1 MLLII
6 VSLQIGAYSANKEIK
21 HLMFSCDIFSFL
33 FYFLIISSLMKV
45 KNSSRHLNLHYPASR
60 LTRASSENRP
70 RKGEPARKLL
80 IFGYPAFAEERRL
93 KATGSADNIIMTK
106 TMNTRHKHIKCCGP
120 KSKTRTP
127 RILNCILIP

>member
-1 MLLII
+1 
-6 VSLQIGAYSANKEIK
+6 
-21 HLMFSCDIFSFL
+21 
-33 FYFLIISSLMKV
+33 MKV

-60 LTRASSENRP
+60 LTCASSENSP

-80 IFGYPAFAEERRL
+80 IFGYPAFADERRL
-93 KATGSADNIIMTK
+93 KVTGSTDNIIMTK